1 LLHQECCL
9 ELRLQSLEEMEF
21 LPFKELNFISLE
33 LLSKKRSTD
42 STEHTVPCFL
52 SLNTLQLF

>member
-1 LLHQECCL
+1 M
-9 ELRLQSLEEMEF
+9 QSLEEMEF